1 MTVLKPSVDA
11 YATTIPQVL
20 RFHYEHNPS
29 ELVYVYSENGKDDL
43 TEIKYL
49 EFIRACHRAA
59 HLVRPCRSGPDRE
72 VVGVIALVDTIV
84 YTSVTA
90 GLMEAGL
97 IPFPISPRNTPA
109 AVINLLKKTGTHRIL
124 GTQSTLQELF
134 QNIKS
139 ELAFQTPGEPNYDL
153 TLEEIPG
160 LNELFPKLGTET
172 EKDPFEAYPL
182 ASSYP
187 APGDIAAI
195 LHSSG
200 STGLPKPVPFNY
212 FYIKTWLRGELT
224 SQFGDYRIGT
234 MSLPFFH
241 VMGFFLQMIL
251 PLYAGNSIATYPP
264 VVNKP
269 QMLPVQATPD
279 NIMEH
284 LRRTRSDACFTVPAM
299 LQIWAQSPSSVDL
312 LRSLA
317 WVVAGGGPLAP
328 AIGDFLVANSVTLRM
343 GYGGTEFNSPSPSN
357 LENSPEDW
365 AWHRFP
371 PDSPHVRWNPQGND
385 TFELQ
390 CLVSKYLHSYRV
402 AVENLPDV
410 SGFATADLFKPHPTK
425 PGLWFPIGRMDD
437 VIIHSSG
444 EKTVPQPF
452 EECVNKSPL
461 ITAVVMFGRQR
472 DQPGVLLEPSSG
484 NEVGMN
490 DQAQVSD
497 FRNKL
502 WPIIEEANRL
512 VPAFSRIYKEM
523 ILIAS
528 STKPLP
534 RTPKGAVM
542 RKMAYKEYEKEIN
555 QIYEA
560 VDSNINASSNPST
573 WDLSSVQQ
581 WLTAEV
587 KDLCYNSV
595 DLSDDIFEHGFDS
608 LCATILRLRIMS
620 ALRRSGNSSLRAAS
634 RLISQNT
641 VYNYP
646 TIERLSELI
655 VEFIQNPNHQN
666 VLGSSHEA
674 AIEHMISS
682 YSSGLEIPI
691 TSKVDTAAAA
701 HATKTVALL
710 TGSTGNLGAQIL
722 ALLLST
728 ESVAL
733 VYTLNRYSKISILQR
748 HQERFKDKELDVDL
762 LSSDKLVLLE
772 GDSWESHLGLTD
784 DVYNRL
790 QDSLTLII
798 HNAWRLDFNLSL
810 SSFEPHVHG
819 TRNLIDLARSSRYA
833 SSLRF
838 LFTSSIGSAQSWNS
852 KSLGPYPEEVV
863 SDPQY
868 AIGSGYGESK
878 YISERIL
885 AKSGLNS
892 SSFRIGQITGGRLNP
907 AWAMSDWLPMIIK
920 SSLTLGMLPD
930 ANGIV
935 SWAPVDALAEA
946 ILDVGFFNED
956 SEPPLTI
963 NLVHPRPVSWTS
975 VMGAIR
981 ESLIS
986 AKHLSADALPM
997 VPFQKWAQALEA
1009 TATSLSLDPE
1019 RIANEIPAAKI
1030 MEFVRAMSK
1039 ASDETTAED
1048 SEALGGTVLKTTNIL
1063 RMSRRMQELNP
1074 IGHQEAELWVGYW
1087 VQHGL

>member
-1 MTVLKPSVDA
+1 MTLLKPSVDEH
-11 YATTIPQVL
+11 TTIPQVIK
-20 RFHYEHNPS
+20 FHYEHNPN
-29 ELVYVYSENGKDDL
+29 ELVYVYASDGKDGL

-72 VVGVIALVDTIV
+72 VVGIIALVDTIV
-84 YTSVTA
+84 YASVTV

-109 AVINLLKKTGTHRIL
+109 ATGAHRIL

-139 ELAFQTPGEPNYDL
+139 ELATETPGEPSYDL
-153 TLEEIPG
+153 TFEEIPG
-160 LNELFPKLGTET
+160 LNELFPKLGAEI
-172 EKDPFEAYPL
+172 ENDSFEMYPP

-187 APGDIAAI
+187 ALDAIVGI

-200 STGLPKPVPFNY
+200 STGLPKPISLNY
-212 FYIKTWLRGELT
+212 HFIKNWASSAITH
-224 SQFGDYRIGT
+224 QFGDCRIAS
-234 MSLPFFH
+234 MSVPSFH
-241 VMGFFLQMIL
+241 AMGFWIQIIA
-251 PLYAGNSIATYPP
+251 PLYAGNTIATYPA

-269 QMLPVQATPD
+269 HMSPVQATPD
-279 NIMEH
+279 NVIEH
-284 LRRTRSDACFTVPAM
+284 LRRTRSSACLAIPAM
-299 LQIWAQSPSSVDL
+299 IQIWAHSPSLRL
-312 LRSLA
+312 LIT
-317 WVVAGGGPLAP
+317 GGGPLAP
-328 AIGDFLVANSVTLRM
+328 ATGDFLIANSVNLRV
-343 GYGGTEFNSPSPSN
+343 GYGGTEFGCPALSN

-365 AWHRFP
+365 AWHRFS
-371 PDSPHVRWNPQGND
+371 DSPHIRWNPQGD
-385 TFELQ
+385 GTFELQ
-390 CLVSKYLHSYRV
+390 LLNTDSYCV
-402 AVENLPDV
+402 VVENLPDV
-410 SGFATADLFKPHPTK
+410 SGYATSDLFKPHPTK
-425 PGLWFPIGRMDD
+425 PGLWFIIGRMDD

-452 EECVNKSPL
+452 EECVIKSPL
-461 ITAVVMFGRQR
+461 ITGVVMFGRQR

-484 NEVGMN
+484 NEVDIN
-490 DQAQVSD
+490 DQAQVSG
-497 FRNKL
+497 FRNKI

-534 RTPKGAVM
+534 RTPKGTVM
-542 RKMAYKEYEKEIN
+542 RKAAYKEYEKEID

-560 VDSNINASSNPST
+560 VESNASASSGPLT
-573 WDLSSVQQ
+573 WDLSAVQQ

-595 DLSDDIFEHGFDS
+595 DLSDDIFDHGFDS
-608 LCATILRLRIMS
+608 LCATVLRLRMIG
-620 ALRRSGNSSLRAAS
+620 ALRGSGNPSLQAAS
-634 RLISQNT
+634 RLITQNT

-646 TIERLSELI
+646 TIERLSEFI
-655 VEFIQNPNHQN
+655 VGLVQNPNNQN
-666 VLGSSHEA
+666 GVGNGHEA
-674 AIEHMISS
+674 AIENMISS
-682 YSSGLEIPI
+682 YSSGLDVPI
-691 TSKVDTAAAA
+691 TSKADTP
-701 HATKTVALL
+701 ATETVALL
-710 TGSTGNLGAQIL
+710 TGSTGNLGAQML
-722 ALLLST
+722 ASLLSN

-733 VYTLNRYSKISILQR
+733 VYTLNRPSSQMSIMQR
-748 HQERFKDKELDVDL
+748 HQERFKDKELDVTL

-772 GDSWESHLGLTD
+772 GDSWEPQLGLMD

-790 QDSLTLII
+790 QDSLTLIV

-868 AIGSGYGESK
+868 AVGSGYGESK

-930 ANGIV
+930 ASGVSVNSTIERNMLANSTSEVV
-935 SWAPVDALAEA
+935 SWAPIDALAEA
-946 ILDVGFFNED
+946 ILDVGFVKEKPSFA
-956 SEPPLTI
+956 I
-963 NLVHPRPVSWTS
+963 NLVHPRPVSWSS
-975 VMGAIR
+975 VMGAMQK
-981 ESLIS
+981 SLIS
-986 AKHLSADALPM
+986 AKHLSTDALPM
-997 VPFQKWAQALEA
+997 
-1009 TATSLSLDPE
+1009 
-1019 RIANEIPAAKI
+1019 PAAKI
-1030 MEFVRAMSK
+1030 IEFVRAMAR
-1039 ASDETTAED
+1039 ASDETVED
-1048 SEALGGTVLKTTNIL
+1048 SEALGGTVLKIVNIQ
-1063 RMSRRMQELNP
+1063 RISRRMQELDP
-1074 IGHQEAELWVGYW
+1074 IGHCEAKLWVDYW
-1087 VQHGL
+1087 VRHGL